1 MAEGPAPDLVGTVR
15 RIDALLDRIGL
26 HRGDVLRVEGEGGLS
41 YASGVSVEEIEK
53 LLRGEPLDG
62 TGSGSGTGTGADS
75 VEARH
80 RRVVERILFLRAT
93 RLRTADS
100 GIRRP
105 HSLAEIAT
113 AVGTSAQWLDKMI
126 KTGKVPNLD
135 HAAGIAAFF
144 GERIEFLVAEPA
156 EALDRVLQQIH
167 KDLLERTVERQDQDL
182 QRLRNGVP
190 AGGVDPELGVVAFAA
205 RALVDVPDD
214 TAQPLIALI
223 ESVARRSREERA
235 RETRAALEPGVG
247 HNGVG

>member
-1 MAEGPAPDLVGTVR
+1 MAEGPAPDLMGTVR
-15 RIDALLDRIGL
+15 RIDGLLDRIGL
-26 HRGDVLRVEGEGGLS
+26 NRGDVLRVQGDGGLS
-41 YASGVSVEEIEK
+41 YASGVPVVDVEK
-53 LLRGEPLDG
+53 LLRGEPLDPA
-62 TGSGSGTGTGADS
+62 GSGAAGADA

-80 RRVVERILFLRAT
+80 RRVLERILFLRAT
-93 RLRTADS
+93 RMRTAVS

-144 GERIEFLVAEPA
+144 GEKIEFLVAEPA

-190 AGGVDPELGVVAFAA
+190 TGGVDPELGVVAFAA